1 MALNQILS
9 LQEVVNWNMVLASLF
24 DRQLENGLPGLLSDA
39 MKQFIEHDTF
49 ILKAYDHGSDL
60 PIIISH
66 DIPAHR
72 HYQYFE
78 IYFASAYKDDPLLDK
93 LRYDGTGSVIQIN
106 ASTCSLKNSAYY
118 RTYYED
124 LHLHDEIDILLPVAP
139 RQSLVLSIGRRGGVA
154 HEDELATLS
163 SVYPLIECLLKNF
176 WKQRSVKQ
184 DAHLMP
190 HSIETRLAR
199 FGEELLTVREREI
212 TRWMLQGK
220 CTKEIAR
227 LLEISAQTVKVH
239 RRNIYAKLG
248 VNTELQLCS
257 RFAATVLPSP
267 YEGNSKHVAQWSGR

>member
-9 LQEVVNWNMVLASLF
+9 LQEVANWNMTLARLF
-24 DRQLENGLPGLLSDA
+24 DRQLEDELPGLLSNA
-39 MKQFIEHDTF
+39 MKQFIDHDTF

-60 PIIISH
+60 PMIISH

-72 HYQYFE
+72 QYQYFD
-78 IYFASAYKDDPLLDK
+78 IYFAAAYKDDPLLGK
-93 LRYDGTGSVIQIN
+93 LRYDGTGSVVQIN
-106 ASTCSLKNSAYY
+106 ASTCPLKNSTYY

-124 LHLHDEIDILLPVAP
+124 LHLNDEIDILLPVAP
-139 RQSLVLSIGRRGGVA
+139 RQSLVLSIGRQGGVA
-154 HEDELATLS
+154 HDDELATLS

-176 WKQRSVKQ
+176 WTQRATKQALLCHSVE
-184 DAHLMP
+184 A
-190 HSIETRLAR
+190 RLDN
-199 FGEELLTVREREI
+199 FGEQVLTTREREI

-227 LLEISAQTVKVH
+227 ILDISAQTIKVH

-257 RFAATVLPSP
+257 LFAATALPS
-267 YEGNSKHVAQWSGR
+267 SH

>member
-9 LQEVVNWNMVLASLF
+9 LQEVVNWNMVLARLF
-24 DRQLENGLPGLLSDA
+24 DRQLENVLPELLSDA

-49 ILKAYDHGSDL
+49 ILKAYEHGNDL

-66 DIPAHR
+66 DIPANR
-72 HYQYFE
+72 HYQYFDN
-78 IYFASAYKDDPLLDK
+78 YFASAYKDDPLLDK
-93 LRYDGTGSVIQIN
+93 LRYDGTGSVVQIN
-106 ASTCSLKNSAYY
+106 ESTCSLKSSAYY

-154 HEDELATLS
+154 HDDELATLS

-176 WKQRSVKQ
+176 WKQRLTKQ
-184 DAHLMP
+184 DVRLMP
-190 HSIETRLAR
+190 ESVETRLAT

-227 LLEISAQTVKVH
+227 VLEISAQTIKVH

-257 RFAATVLPSP
+257 LFAATALASP
-267 YEGNSKHVAQWSGR
+267 H

>member
-9 LQEVVNWNMVLASLF
+9 LKEVANWHKDLTGLF
-24 DRQLENGLPGLLSDA
+24 DRQLENDLPGLLSDA

-49 ILKAYDHGSDL
+49 ILKVYDHGSDL

-66 DIPAHR
+66 DIQAHR

-78 IYFASAYKDDPLLDK
+78 TYFASAYKDDPLLEK
-93 LRYDGTGSVIQIN
+93 LQYDGTGSVIQIN
-106 ASTCSLKNSAYY
+106 ASTCALKNSAYY

-124 LHLHDEIDILLPVAP
+124 LHLNDEIDILLPVAP

-176 WKQRSVKQ
+176 WKQRLAQQ
-184 DAHLMP
+184 DVRLMP
-190 HSIETRLAR
+190 HSVETRLAT

-212 TRWMLQGK
+212 TRWMLQG
-220 CTKEIAR
+220 
-227 LLEISAQTVKVH
+227 
-239 RRNIYAKLG
+239 
-248 VNTELQLCS
+248 
-257 RFAATVLPSP
+257 
-267 YEGNSKHVAQWSGR
+267 

>member
-9 LQEVVNWNMVLASLF
+9 LQEVANWNRVLARLF
-24 DRQLENGLPGLLSDA
+24 DRQLENDLPGLLSDA

-49 ILKAYDHGSDL
+49 ILKVYDHGNDL

-66 DIPAHR
+66 DIPTHR

-78 IYFASAYKDDPLLDK
+78 NYFASAYKEDPLLKK
-93 LRYDGTGSVIQIN
+93 LRYDGTGSVVQIN
-106 ASTCSLKNSAYY
+106 ANTCSLKNSAYY

-124 LHLHDEIDILLPVAP
+124 LNLNDEIDILLPVAP
-139 RQSLVLSIGRRGGVA
+139 RQSLVLSIGRWGDVA

-176 WKQRSVKQ
+176 WKQRSAQQ
-184 DAHLMP
+184 DVRPMP
-190 HSIETRLAR
+190 HSVETRLAT
-199 FGEELLTVREREI
+199 FGEEQLTVREREI

-227 LLEISAQTVKVH
+227 VLEISAQTIKVH

-257 RFAATVLPSP
+257 LFAATALPYS
-267 YEGNSKHVAQWSGR
+267 H